1 MAKKRREQTKNAM
14 YSRNSQICKTNR
26 ASKQLEQ
33 NFAVHKVQM
42 LINWERERGVC
53 RRRKEQEWQR
63 VYDIKQK

>member
-1 MAKKRREQTKNAM
+1 M
-14 YSRNSQICKTNR
+14 YSRNGLICKTNR